1 MEEEARMH
9 LNAMFEN
16 VVNLMTEAAKA
27 ALAGSEHAEE
37 VRKKG
42 KICRFAC
49 IKTSCSLNR
58 CDRHNPNFGSMC
70 KPWGV

>member
-42 KICRFAC
+42 KIC
-49 IKTSCSLNR
+49 
-58 CDRHNPNFGSMC
+58 
-70 KPWGV
+70 

>member
-27 ALAGSEHAEE
+27 ALAGSEHAVEKSI
-37 VRKKG
+37 KK
-42 KICRFAC
+42 
-49 IKTSCSLNR
+49 L
-58 CDRHNPNFGSMC
+58 
-70 KPWGV
+70 